1 MKWLVDTNLLLRIAQ
16 PSHPMYVDASR
27 SLATI
32 AGRGDQLGI
41 IPQNLIEFWVV
52 ATRPIAD
59 NGLGISPANAADE
72 LINFKNLFVVL
83 PDEAGI
89 FLQWEGLVIKYNVSG
104 KQAHDTRLV
113 AAMLVHGLTHLL
125 TFNDR
130 NFKRYDE
137 IAVVNPQN
145 VS

>member
-1 MKWLVDTNLLLRIAQ
+1 V
-16 PSHPMYVDASR
+16 
-27 SLATI
+27 
-32 AGRGDQLGI
+32 
-41 IPQNLIEFWVV
+41 
-52 ATRPIAD
+52 
-59 NGLGISPANAADE
+59 
-72 LINFKNLFVVL
+72 INFKNLFVVL

>member
-1 MKWLVDTNLLLRIAQ
+1 VKWLVDTNLLLRIAQ

-52 ATRPIAD
+52 AARPIAD

>member
-16 PSHPMYVDASR
+16 PSHAMYLDASR

-32 AGRGDQLGI
+32 ASRGDQLRI

-52 ATRPIAD
+52 ATRPIAN
-59 NGLGISPANAADE
+59 NGLGISPTNAAGE
-72 LINFKNLFVVL
+72 LTKFKNLFVVL
-83 PDEAGI
+83 PDEAEI
-89 FLQWEGLVIKYNVSG
+89 FSRWEELVIKYNVSG

-113 AAMLVHGLTHLL
+113 AAMLVHELTHLL

-130 NFKRYDE
+130 DFKRFTE
-137 IAVVNPQN
+137 ITVINPQN
-145 VS
+145 VT